1 MTQPAKKLTA
11 LVSELIDCNRNL
23 VSLCKDKQS
32 AILERDAE
40 ELETLTQQQEE
51 LSSEIQELNE
61 RRRDVSEDIIPDQ
74 DKPVSLET
82 IVETMDSALGQQ
94 LDDLR
99 TELKQVV
106 RDVQRF
112 SRENM
117 RLLENQMTIFDRL
130 FEELES
136 EQSQETYDSDREKDQ
151 SGTGEAMLF
160 NEAV

>member
-1 MTQPAKKLTA
+1 MSQPAKELTA
-11 LVSELIDCNRNL
+11 LVSKLVDKNRSL
-23 VSLCKDKQS
+23 VDLCKKKQS
-32 AILERDAE
+32 AILERNAEGLE
-40 ELETLTQQQEE
+40 ELTEKQEE
-51 LSSEIQELNE
+51 LSGQLQELND
-61 RRRDVSEDIIPDQ
+61 RRRELSEDILPDH
-74 DKPVSLET
+74 DKPVSLQA
-82 IVETMDSALGQQ
+82 IVATMDSEYAQQ